1 VGDKVTVRLPLQGL
15 SILRFGAYR
24 SYFTVL
30 LPERCGGDQ
39 YLRYHT
45 RLDLIRCLGVGLD
58 AIGSA
63 DRTCEGQAF
72 LNASQSGFVTNH
84 VTKGFRVCSK
94 YL

>member
-45 RLDLIRCLGVGLD
+45 RLDLIRCLGVGLM
-58 AIGSA
+58 
-63 DRTCEGQAF
+63 
-72 LNASQSGFVTNH
+72 QSVALTEPVTG
-84 VTKGFRVCSK
+84 KPS
-94 YL
+94 